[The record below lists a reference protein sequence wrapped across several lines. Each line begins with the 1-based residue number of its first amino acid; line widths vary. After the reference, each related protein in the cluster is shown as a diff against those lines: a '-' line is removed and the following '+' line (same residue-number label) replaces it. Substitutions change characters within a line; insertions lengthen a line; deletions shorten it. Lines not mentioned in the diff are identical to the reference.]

1 MRHYIGQWRLISCR
15 VVLAHV
21 GHAYL
26 EGLFHGR
33 MRGSV
38 ILIYI
43 WMNYVTPC
51 SHSFCRVSVALAS
64 ERDEHNRRDDE
75 VHHQRAVI

>member
-1 MRHYIGQWRLISCR
+1 MRRYIGQWRLVSCR
-15 VVLAHV
+15 GVLPHV
-21 GHAYL
+21 EHVYL

-51 SHSFCRVSVALAS
+51 PHSFCRV
-64 ERDEHNRRDDE
+64 
-75 VHHQRAVI
+75 